1 MCYVPAYADYPQL
14 KYTFFTAAYLKF
26 LTTST
31 PWPDLFVSITSPVYF
46 QRVKQQLV
54 LADVNIPIE
63 WFHTRFAKCRE
74 ARMIVVEVLNAVT
87 EVPSKWNGL
96 NDRCCITEVL
106 RANLIL
112 VFLYVM
118 YL

>member
-1 MCYVPAYADYPQL
+1 
-14 KYTFFTAAYLKF
+14 
-26 LTTST
+26 
-31 PWPDLFVSITSPVYF
+31 
-46 QRVKQQLV
+46 
-54 LADVNIPIE
+54 
-63 WFHTRFAKCRE
+63 
-74 ARMIVVEVLNAVT
+74 MIVVEVLNAVT